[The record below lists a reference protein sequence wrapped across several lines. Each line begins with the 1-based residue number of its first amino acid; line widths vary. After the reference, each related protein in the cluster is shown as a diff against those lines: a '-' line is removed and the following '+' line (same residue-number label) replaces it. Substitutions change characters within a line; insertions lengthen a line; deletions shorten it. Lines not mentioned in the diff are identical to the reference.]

1 MNEFLIMVGPPGLD
15 IQWGKNNLLFFMKT
29 SVNYEYVQHC
39 KTVRKPFYY
48 PGNSVGFNKCFSR
61 NLISS
66 IPDIKM
72 LGSV

>member
-1 MNEFLIMVGPPGLD
+1 MNEFLIVVSSPGSD
-15 IQWGKNNLLFFMKT
+15 IQWGKKNSLFFTKT
-29 SVNYEYVQHC
+29 LMNCTCVPVCQIVWS
-39 KTVRKPFYY
+39 TFYY